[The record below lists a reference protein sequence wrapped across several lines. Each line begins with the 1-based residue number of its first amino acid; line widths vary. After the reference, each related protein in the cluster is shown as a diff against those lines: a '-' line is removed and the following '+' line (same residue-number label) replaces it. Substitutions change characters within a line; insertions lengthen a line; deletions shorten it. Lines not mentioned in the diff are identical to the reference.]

1 MLTHSPST
9 IPRALTRRVLGFHRD
24 GVLNG
29 IDVNDWNPATDP
41 FLGAKYQGFDN
52 FYSAADLSG
61 KKGAK
66 AHLQSCFHLPGTLSY
81 LARSCCEKAVLTSV
95 LAVPEDPNVPIIA
108 FIGRLAYQ
116 VRLLCSAPTKCANYK
131 LYKLCMTRITYPRK
145 RRIRIPTSTASGVYS
160 QAYVHT
166 YNLIGWMGLARTN
179 LRVSGPARKDS
190 TSSNPCSRG
199 L

>member
-1 MLTHSPST
+1 MCWFC
-9 IPRALTRRVLGFHRD
+9 IKQD

-81 LARSCCEKAVLTSV
+81 LARYLAGLTASRCAVL
-95 LAVPEDPNVPIIA
+95 
-108 FIGRLAYQ
+108 FW
-116 VRLLCSAPTKCANYK
+116 LC
-131 LYKLCMTRITYPRK
+131 LFWGG
-145 RRIRIPTSTASGVYS
+145 ASY
-160 QAYVHT
+160 
-166 YNLIGWMGLARTN
+166 LARF
-179 LRVSGPARKDS
+179 LA
-190 TSSNPCSRG
+190 G
-199 L
+199 LTVLYIVVGLFCFVLGCA